1 MVVVRLVKCPGHLI
15 APVKSGSMKV
25 QRALFD
31 VLKEFVRA
39 VLVVHKKVAAKKCEH
54 LILLLKSSNAP

>member
-1 MVVVRLVKCPGHLI
+1 MVVVRLVKCPDHLI

-39 VLVVHKKVAAKKCEH
+39 VLVVHKRVAAKKYAH
-54 LILLLKSSNAP
+54 LILLLKSLNAL